1 MNGYPLT
8 LIRFAS
14 FFVILGSNNT
24 FSGLRNYPSP
34 QTNTERT
41 HLPLIGTTR
50 GPADAVRSWAM

>member
-1 MNGYPLT
+1 VPLT

-14 FFVILGSNNT
+14 FFVILGSNNI

-41 HLPLIGTTR
+41 HLPLRHEVAPREGTR
-50 GPADAVRSWAM
+50 G